1 MINSSQHSTTVIFD
15 LDGTLID
22 SVGDI
27 ANAVNDVLTE
37 LGFPTH
43 DIEFYKE
50 NIGGG
55 INDLIQCSLP
65 KNHSVKPEAYIERL
79 DYYYIDHLNKTT
91 EVYPYIMDTLDFLR
105 SKNVPIAVVSN
116 KRHPFTIDSVD
127 KFFKE
132 YIEIAIGSGKQFP
145 LKPDPTSSHHVL
157 KRFNAKPELSYF
169 VGDTEYDIKTAH
181 NAGMISLGVLWGM
194 SDKDKLE
201 SFNPD
206 YLFEDP
212 KSMLGFFE
220 ENLRHI

>member
-1 MINSSQHSTTVIFD
+1 M
-15 LDGTLID
+15 
-22 SVGDI
+22 
-27 ANAVNDVLTE
+27 
-37 LGFPTH
+37 
-43 DIEFYKE
+43 
-50 NIGGG
+50 
-55 INDLIQCSLP
+55 
-65 KNHSVKPEAYIERL
+65 
-79 DYYYIDHLNKTT
+79 
-91 EVYPYIMDTLDFLR
+91 
-105 SKNVPIAVVSN
+105 AVVSN

-212 KSMLGFFE
+212 RSMLGFFE